1 MFEVGAGTKTWFGW
15 QGGVHSHCLFFLSHH
30 FLVWN
35 RVVWEWSKNKTV
47 TTHTMYEYCLYP
59 LRGVPHGTNSH
70 VLSGCWY
77 QNMIRLTRWCEFPL
91 FISTRFHTT
100 HLDGVI
106 KIMTVW
112 SKFLRCDQMLIERY
126 FGVNK
131 NYDGVM
137 IKITTLWELMVW
149 SKFLRCDQMLMVW
162 WNDISVWTKHL
173 DGVPGVIKIMTV
185 WSLRIDGVIKF
196 FAVWSNVNGVM
207 KRYFGVNNRPFFGNC
222 VITPYGVITSH
233 VFSWW
238 DCFHDFSF
246 SLRFLEVSHV
256 EGLVTHNLSSLPGF
270 VFFVISEP
278 LQD

>member
-35 RVVWEWSKNKTV
+35 RVVWEWSKNKKV
-47 TTHTMYEYCLYP
+47 TTHTMYQYCLYP
-59 LRGVPHGTNSH
+59 LRGVPHGHLGTHGLGTSFPPSRTWFNEIGTNSL

-149 SKFLRCDQMLMVW
+149 SNFLRCDQMLMVW
-162 WNDISVWTKHL
+162 WNDISVWTIVHFL
-173 DGVPGVIKIMTV
+173 EIVWSHRTV
-185 WSLRIDGVIKF
+185 WSLHMFFPDGI
-196 FAVWSNVNGVM
+196 
-207 KRYFGVNNRPFFGNC
+207 
-222 VITPYGVITSH
+222 
-233 VFSWW
+233 VFMIFLSLYV
-238 DCFHDFSF
+238 F
-246 SLRFLEVSHV
+246 LRFLSWR
-256 EGLVTHNLSSLPGF
+256 GSSLTT
-270 VFFVISEP
+270 S
-278 LQD
+278 LRYQDLFSL